1 MVSEKECLQRQ
12 AGLCFPTEELRA
24 ESHCLYNS
32 MPKDLSYSKSFRIKS
47 LNKQMFGWKGYEV
60 VGGLSVYCTEKD
72 SPPPSAIILI
82 PKSSV
87 KKAARRNLL
96 RRRAKEVF
104 RKGVNRNKSMDYLI
118 KFNKFIEG
126 FENNLEGFFKNV

>member
-1 MVSEKECLQRQ
+1 
-12 AGLCFPTEELRA
+12 
-24 ESHCLYNS
+24 
-32 MPKDLSYSKSFRIKS
+32 
-47 LNKQMFGWKGYEV
+47 MFGWKGYEV

-104 RKGVNRNKSMDYLI
+104 RKSVNRNKSMDYLI